1 MIVPDMSGD
10 LQMAEIPLAP
20 PTRPTEPGLRVLVIE
35 DDRSTRR
42 LLERMIRSR
51 GHEVRGCDSAEAA
64 FDLLR
69 GEFFPLI
76 VLDIQLPGI
85 SGLEFSRLLRQHPLG
100 RCYYILAGTGNN
112 RPEDL
117 KEILAAGSDDYI
129 GKPYHP
135 GLLDVRLAV
144 AEAAVKALAERR
156 QLEGDLEFLADHDPL
171 TKLFNR
177 RRLAVAVEGAVVE
190 ARGGRPGAL
199 LYIDLDNF
207 KIVNDTLGHD
217 AGDRLLL
224 TVADILR
231 EAVRAGDV
239 LVRFG
244 GDEFVIIL
252 PDCAVSDALVIGENL
267 RVKIEGLVFAEQ
279 GRSFRVGASIGVAPI
294 DGAREAADLLGVAD
308 AACYAAKAGGRN
320 RVELHNENASALAL
334 LVADSDWAER
344 IKKAMRDGTLGIY
357 FQPIVATNARSILC
371 HEVLLRLDDRP
382 DSAPVHPAAFM
393 NSVQRSGQ
401 LSALDRFVITRGVE
415 SLVARPD
422 AHLSINISGSSFA
435 REDFVEFLDNLLQTR
450 EVGPEKILF
459 ELTEN
464 EVISNLREAKA
475 TMTSLRARGFRFALD
490 DFGSGASSLIYLKSL
505 PIDLIKIDGSFFRQL
520 DEDPFSLAVVR
531 AVQALAAALLVP
543 IVAEYVERQ
552 AIYDML
558 VAMDVDYVQG
568 YLPGKPRTTPYLE
581 SELFAP
587 DNG

>member
-1 MIVPDMSGD
+1 MTTEPP
-10 LQMAEIPLAP
+10 EIQLAP
-20 PTRPTEPGLRVLVIE
+20 PTQPTDSGFPVLVIE
-35 DDRSTRR
+35 DDRPTRL
-42 LLERMIRSR
+42 LLERMIRTR
-51 GHEVRGCDSAEAA
+51 GHNVRGCDSAEAA
-64 FDLLR
+64 FELL
-69 GEFFPLI
+69 GKEFFPLI

-85 SGLEFSRLLRQHPLG
+85 SGLDFSRILREQPAG
-100 RCYYILAGTGNN
+100 RHYYILAGTGNN

-117 KEILAAGSDDYI
+117 KEILDAGADDYI

-144 AEAAVKALAERR
+144 AEAAVKSIAERR

-177 RRLAVAVEGAVVE
+177 RRLAAAVGEAVNE

-231 EAVRAGDV
+231 GAVRADDV

-252 PDCAVSDALVIGENL
+252 PDCAVSDALAIGEDL

-279 GRSFRVGASIGVAPI
+279 GRTFRVGASIGVAPV
-294 DGAREAADLLGVAD
+294 DGTREAADLLGVAD

-320 RVELHNENASALAL
+320 RVELHSEGGSALAM
-334 LVADSDWAER
+334 LVADSDWAAR
-344 IKKAMRDGTLGIY
+344 IKNAMRDGTLGIY
-357 FQPIVATNARSILC
+357 FQPIVATSGRSILC
-371 HEVLLRLDDRP
+371 HEVLLRLNDRP
-382 DSAPVHPAAFM
+382 DSDPVHPAAFM
-393 NSVQRSGQ
+393 SSVQRSGQ
-401 LSALDRFVITRGVE
+401 LSDLDRFVITRGVE
-415 SLVARPD
+415 ALAARPGT
-422 AHLSINISGSSFA
+422 HLSINISGCSFA
-435 REDFVEFLDNLLQTR
+435 KEDFVEFLDVLLHDKG
-450 EVGPEKILF
+450 VVPESIIF

-475 TMTSLRARGFRFALD
+475 TMTALRERGFRFALD
-490 DFGSGASSLIYLKSL
+490 DFGAGASSLVYLKSL
-505 PIDLIKIDGSFFRQL
+505 PIDMIKIDGSFFRHL

-568 YLPGKPRTTPYLE
+568 YLPGMPRTTPYVE
-581 SELFAP
+581 SELFSP
-587 DNG
+587 FNQ

>member
-1 MIVPDMSGD
+1 MCSD
-10 LQMAEIPLAP
+10 LQKAEISLAP
-20 PTRPTEPGLRVLVIE
+20 PSQLAEPGLRVLVIE
-35 DDRSTRR
+35 DDRPTRL
-42 LLERMIRSR
+42 LLERMIRTR
-51 GHEVRGCDSAEAA
+51 GHEVLGCDSGEAA
-64 FDLLR
+64 FVQL
-69 GEFFPLI
+69 EKCFFPLI

-85 SGLEFSRLLRQHPLG
+85 SGLEFSRLLREHPSG
-100 RCYYILAGTGNN
+100 RHYYILAGTGNN

-117 KEILAAGSDDYI
+117 KEILEAGSDDYI

-135 GLLDVRLAV
+135 GLLDVRFAV
-144 AEAAVKALAERR
+144 AEAAVKSLAERR

-171 TKLFNR
+171 TRLFNR
-177 RRLAVAVEGAVVE
+177 RRLASAVDSAVAE

-231 EAVRAGDV
+231 SAVRGGDV

-252 PDCAVSDALVIGENL
+252 PGCAVADALAIGEAL
-267 RVKIEGLVFAEQ
+267 RVKMEGLVFAEK

-294 DGAREAADLLGVAD
+294 DGGRDAADLLGVAD

-320 RVELHNENASALAL
+320 RVELYNESGSALAL
-334 LVADSDWAER
+334 LVADSDWTER
-344 IKKAMRDGTLGIY
+344 IKNAMREGTLGLY
-357 FQPIVATNARSILC
+357 FQPIVSTIGRSILC
-371 HEVLLRLDDRP
+371 HEVLLRLNDRP
-382 DSAPVHPAAFM
+382 ESAPVHPAAFM

-401 LSALDRFVITRGVE
+401 LSALDRFVIARSVE
-415 SLVARPD
+415 ALAARPD
-422 AHLSINISGSSFA
+422 VYLSINISGSSFA
-435 REDFVEFLDNLLQTR
+435 KEDFVEFLDDLLAAWR
-450 EVGPEKILF
+450 VGPEKIIF

-464 EVISNLREAKA
+464 EVIANLWEARA
-475 TMTSLRARGFRFALD
+475 TMTALRERGFRFALD
-490 DFGSGASSLIYLKSL
+490 DFGSGTSSLTYLKSL
-505 PIDLIKIDGSFFRQL
+505 PIDLIKIDGSFLRQL

-552 AIYDML
+552 EIYDML

-568 YLPGKPRTTPYLE
+568 YLAGRPRTTPYLE
-581 SELFAP
+581 SELFAL
-587 DNG
+587 DAD

>member
-1 MIVPDMSGD
+1 MSGD
-10 LQMAEIPLAP
+10 LDMREIQLAA
-20 PTRPTEPGLRVLVIE
+20 PTQSPGGGLPVLVIE
-35 DDRSTRR
+35 DDRPTRL
-42 LLERMIRSR
+42 LLERMIRAR
-51 GHEVRGCDSAEAA
+51 GHDVHGCDSAEAA
-64 FDLLR
+64 LELMRKSFY
-69 GEFFPLI
+69 PLI

-85 SGLEFSRLLRQHPLG
+85 SGLEFSRLLREHPEG
-100 RCYYILAGTGNN
+100 RYHYILAGTGNN

-117 KEILAAGSDDYI
+117 KEILDAGADDYI

-135 GLLDVRLAV
+135 GLLDVRFAV
-144 AEAAVKALAERR
+144 AEAAVKSIAERR
-156 QLEGDLEFLADHDPL
+156 QLEHDLEFIADHDPL

-177 RRLAVAVEGAVVE
+177 RQLTTAVEEAIAA

-231 EAVRAGDV
+231 GSVRADDV

-252 PDCAVSDALVIGENL
+252 PDCAVPDALAIGEDL
-267 RVKIEGLVFAEQ
+267 RTKIEALVYSEQ
-279 GRSFRVGASIGVAPI
+279 GRTFRVGASIGVAPI
-294 DGAREAADLLGVAD
+294 DGLREAADLLGVAD

-320 RVELHNENASALAL
+320 RVELHNENGSALAM

-344 IKKAMRDGTLGIY
+344 IKNAMRDGTLGIY
-357 FQPIVATNARSILC
+357 YQPIVATNGRSILC
-371 HEVLLRLDDRP
+371 HEVLLRLNDRP
-382 DSAPVHPAAFM
+382 DSDPVHPAAFM
-393 NSVQRSGQ
+393 SSVQRSGQ

-415 SLVARPD
+415 ALALRP
-422 AHLSINISGSSFA
+422 AAQLSINISGCSFA
-435 REDFVEFLDNLLQTR
+435 KGDFVDFLGALLETHG
-450 EVGPEKILF
+450 VSPGSIIF

-464 EVISNLREAKA
+464 DVITNLREAKA
-475 TMTSLRARGFRFALD
+475 TMALLRERGFRFALD
-490 DFGSGASSLIYLKSL
+490 DFGSGASSLNYLKTL
-505 PIDLIKIDGSFFRQL
+505 PIDIIKIDGSFFKHL

-568 YLPGKPRTTPYLE
+568 YLPGKPRTTPYTE
-581 SELFAP
+581 AELFAP
-587 DNG
+587 PSEP